1 MKPIKET
8 VKQLGQY
15 LIKYE
20 DDSVS
25 QSSKIVT
32 GLAWPTAEKHGY
44 FCVLADKLG
53 EPVNPGV
60 EHRPVEIIAEE
71 EHTLLPALFDGL
83 AAQVKKCCC
92 TVVYAQYNPA
102 VVYKPGT
109 DGTNKAFVVALND
122 YKTKRPGL
130 ALFSL
135 QPALITDWL
144 VGILSVQKWQ
154 QEKAL
159 SVPNETIMYS
169 QLKSMT
175 NEDRKQTEQDR
186 FPAMMALI
194 CAMTPFIQPA
204 KICGGLRRVVRGN
217 YVW

>member
-8 VKQLGQY
+8 VKQFGQY
-15 LIKYE
+15 VVKYE
-20 DDSVS
+20 DDTVTCA
-25 QSSKIVT
+25 SKIVT

-44 FCVLADKLG
+44 FCVLADKLA
-53 EPVNPGV
+53 EPINPGV
-60 EHRPVEIIAEE
+60 EHRPVEVLAEE
-71 EHTLLPALFDGL
+71 EHALLPALFDGL
-83 AAQVKKCCC
+83 AAQVKKCGC

-102 VVYKPGT
+102 VVYKPGF

-122 YKTKRPGL
+122 YKAKRPGL
-130 ALFSL
+130 ALFGL
-135 QPALITDWL
+135 QPALIMDWL

-154 QEKAL
+154 QDKAL
-159 SVPNETIMYS
+159 NVPGETIMYS

-186 FPAMMALI
+186 FPAMTALI

-204 KICGGLRRVVRGN
+204 KIAGGLRRVVRGN

>member
-8 VKQLGQY
+8 VKQSGQY
-15 LIKYE
+15 VVKYE
-20 DDSVS
+20 DGAIS
-25 QSSKIVT
+25 QASKIVT

-44 FCVLADKLG
+44 FCVLADKLI
-53 EPVNPGV
+53 EPINPGV
-60 EHRPVEIIAEE
+60 EHLPIEIIAEE
-71 EHTLLPALFDGL
+71 EHALLPALFDGL
-83 AAQVKKCCC
+83 AAQVKKCGC
-92 TVVYAQYNPA
+92 TTVYAQYNPA
-102 VVYKPGT
+102 VVYKPGY
-109 DGTNKAFVVALND
+109 DGTHKAFVVALND
-122 YKTKRPGL
+122 YKAKRPGL
-130 ALFSL
+130 ALFGL

-159 SVPNETIMYS
+159 GIPNETIIYG

-175 NEDRKQTEQDR
+175 NEDRRQTEQDR
-186 FPAMMALI
+186 FPAMTALM

-204 KICGGLRRVVRGN
+204 KIAGGLRRVVRGN